1 MLVAALMGTVPEG
14 KGLWK
19 GSNPISAAAGTWK
32 PWVLSHAAEV
42 RPAMPPDV
50 ESDQV
55 KAALNELKTFKRT
68 PKFNHRAT
76 FWEVNG
82 GARAH
87 TLWNETAR
95 AKLLEHRYAPQ
106 VASRILA
113 ALNVALIDAGIA
125 CWEAKYTF
133 WYIRPS
139 QLDPDVKSVFPAPNH
154 PSYPS
159 AHGCFSSAAATVVA
173 RAFPQDSARLLALG
187 KEASESRIWAGIH
200 YRFDIDAGEDI
211 GRKVAER
218 TLERAFGAR
227 TN

>member
-1 MLVAALMGTVPEG
+1 
-14 KGLWK
+14 
-19 GSNPISAAAGTWK
+19 
-32 PWVLSHAAEV
+32 
-42 RPAMPPDV
+42 
-50 ESDQV
+50 
-55 KAALNELKTFKRT
+55 
-68 PKFNHRAT
+68 
-76 FWEVNG
+76 
-82 GARAH
+82 
-87 TLWNETAR
+87 
-95 AKLLEHRYAPQ
+95 